1 MNGNSAWRFQLA
13 PELSSCRLLNGMWRV
28 SGAHGRID
36 PTAAGRS
43 MFDYGDAG
51 FITWDLADLQRGG
64 GRGGGFAGVDWGLW
78 G

>member
-13 PELSSCRLLNGMWRV
+13 PGLSSCRMLNGRWQV

-36 PTAAGRS
+36 PTAAIRS

-51 FITWDLADLQRGG
+51 FTAWGLAGLQRSGG
-64 GRGGGFAGVDWGLW
+64 GICWS
-78 G
+78 